1 MLDTIEGQAGASGD
15 VAAPAIVR
23 QRLKGIAVLGSHPA
37 TKRQAPYNDD
47 GWLIYACSP
56 DNSPYGLSP
65 DACAPPRVNEWFE
78 VHTPVFDRTRP
89 YEYLD
94 WLRNIPVVW
103 MRDPIAMRFCAEDGT
118 PLFPTARLYPEKEM
132 KRTFPPYHFTS
143 SIAYIMAKAITDIE
157 RMVDEGRMGGS
168 EPPQLGLWGILQA
181 SKVEYVKQRQ
191 GTQHFLWEATRR
203 GIKVLVARESALFEP
218 PPEDF

>member
-65 DACAPPRVNEWFE
+65 DACAPPRVDEFYE
-78 VHTPVFDRTRP
+78 IHRPIFHPTRP

-94 WLRNIPVVW
+94 WLRNIPTVW
-103 MRDPIAMRFCAEDGT
+103 VRDQIALRFRAPDGT

-132 KRTFPPYHFTS
+132 KKRFNYFAFTS
-143 SIAYIMAKAITDIE
+143 SIAFIFAKAISDIE
-157 RMVDEGRMGGS
+157 EFVKEGRMGGND
-168 EPPQLGLWGILQA
+168 PPQIGLWGILQA
-181 SKVEYVKQRQ
+181 SKYEYEKQRQ
-191 GTQHFLWEATRR
+191 GTQYFIWEAVRR

>member
-1 MLDTIEGQAGASGD
+1 IGRASAARRLHGRRQRRHQPVLQRHWQRRSDRSFRSHAARRRHGYRISRAVLMLDTIEGQAGASGD
-15 VAAPAIVR
+15 GAAPAIVR

-78 VHTPVFDRTRP
+78 VHNPVFDRTRP

-118 PLFPTARLYPEKEM
+118 PLFPTARLYPEK
-132 KRTFPPYHFTS
+132 
-143 SIAYIMAKAITDIE
+143 
-157 RMVDEGRMGGS
+157 
-168 EPPQLGLWGILQA
+168 
-181 SKVEYVKQRQ
+181 
-191 GTQHFLWEATRR
+191 
-203 GIKVLVARESALFEP
+203 
-218 PPEDF
+218 